1 MKCHEACT
9 PQISLAQCS
18 LHGTDSTSKRN
29 DASLKTPLWHLIPKV
44 HSDSPLPAFLTLVHG
59 NIETD
64 AVGPK
69 VEVVTENF
77 SQRFL
82 LKEKNQDPAC
92 GHANESPLS
101 AGQPLKWDRPV
112 APPREVREWP
122 VPSAGPAGFAEQC
135 LRRSHV
141 GMAHDNSWP
150 PRVSFHLGLLSIS
163 VYQFCQ

>member
-1 MKCHEACT
+1 MERHEPCT

-69 VEVVTENF
+69 LQVVMENF
-77 SQRFL
+77 RRRFL
-82 LKEKNQDPAC
+82 LKEKIRTLPAVMPMNPHFQQDNRKKM
-92 GHANESPLS
+92 GSPS
-101 AGQPLKWDRPV
+101 GSTPRSERMASPQRRPSR
-112 APPREVREWP
+112 P
-122 VPSAGPAGFAEQC
+122 C
-135 LRRSHV
+135 
-141 GMAHDNSWP
+141 
-150 PRVSFHLGLLSIS
+150 
-163 VYQFCQ
+163 